1 MAASTLF
8 RVRVPARA
16 VSRVLAAAASTLL
29 CVACGGG
36 GNAPAAAAAGAP
48 VDVRDTAFLS
58 ADAMTVSGVSVVNSK
73 RVAWRDVWQLP
84 ARLVLD
90 PTTTQALGSIVEGRV
105 TLVLV
110 QPGDRVTRGQVLVTI
125 HSHELTSARNDLAQ
139 ATAGRT
145 EADNTTQ
152 LAAAALARAE
162 RLYAAQAGSLAEL
175 ERARATQVSAL
186 AGQRR
191 AASEFDR
198 ATEMVHHLQPPGA
211 MRAGIDP
218 EDVLVRS
225 PFEGVVVARE
235 AQPGAVVIP
244 GASLVTVSRTG
255 SILLAMRVPEAALAA
270 ARVGSEVRFTVP
282 AFPGRAF
289 NGRVTRVAPMLDSLS
304 RTAEVFASV
313 GNRTGELRGEM
324 TAAAEVFGPDRD
336 SVVAVPVGAIQ
347 DFEGDTVVVTSVN
360 RGTGLLLEAKRVR
373 VGRRAAGMAEIT
385 SGLAAGVSV
394 IHDGAAV
401 AKAEILRQRDARAS
415 VGEPQ

>member
-1 MAASTLF
+1 MVALTHFMA
-8 RVRVPARA
+8 RVPARA
-16 VSRVLAAAASTLL
+16 VSRVLAVAACTLL
-29 CVACGGG
+29 CSACGGG
-36 GNAPAAAAAGAP
+36 GSAPAAAAANVPA
-48 VDVRDTAFLS
+48 DVRDTAFLS
-58 ADAMTVSGVSVVNSK
+58 ADAMTVSGVSVVNAS

-125 HSHELTSARNDLAQ
+125 HSHELTSARNDLGQ

-145 EADNTTQ
+145 EAENAAH

-162 RLYAAQAGSLAEL
+162 RLYAAQAGSLADL
-175 ERARATQVSAL
+175 ERARATQVAAL

-218 EDVLVRS
+218 EDVLVRA
-225 PFEGVVVARE
+225 PFDGVVVARE
-235 AQPGAVVIP
+235 AQPGAVVVP

-255 SILLAMRVPEAALAA
+255 SILLAMRVPEVALAA
-270 ARVGSEVRFTVP
+270 VRVGSEVQFTVP

-304 RTAEVFASV
+304 RTAEVFAV
-313 GNRTGELRGEM
+313 VANRSGELRGEM
-324 TAAAEVFGPDRD
+324 TAAAEVFGPGRD
-336 SVVAVPVGAIQ
+336 SVIAVPVSAIQ
-347 DFEGDTVVVTSVN
+347 DFEGDTVVVTSVK
-360 RGTGLLLEAKRVR
+360 RGSGLLLEASRVR
-373 VGRRAAGMAEIT
+373 VGRRAAGLAEII
-385 SGLAAGVSV
+385 SGLAPGVSV

-415 VGEPQ
+415 GGEPQ